1 MADEVITQ
9 DEQRQLLRRFE
20 EHEAEAMGAGAHEKY
35 LKIAEELEAK
45 MA

>member
-9 DEQRQLLRRFE
+9 DEQKQLLRRFE

-35 LKIAEELEAK
+35 LNIARELESA
-45 MA
+45 M